1 MKSTEKPLI
10 LIVDDNQ
17 DILFN
22 LKLILED
29 NNYQIETAMNGQ
41 EAIDLLSKLPRLPD
55 LIISDIMMPVMD
67 GYEFFSK
74 VSQNSVWNL
83 IPFLF
88 LTAKTTP
95 EEVRLGK
102 MLGVDD
108 YISKPFTT
116 EDLIAIIHGKI
127 DRNKK
132 SSLLDKKVTEILAN
146 LSINDES
153 ITPDERSEIML
164 LQMGWDDVMGPHLK
178 RSYAIKDKFHFS
190 KDQIGSQLFMSANF
204 IYGNDNIRNAQGIL
218 LNIENINRMGYL
230 FFDSVPNSDLRSGEE
245 QIGLIVIAPKIS
257 YLQSLKLKKILI
269 ELSQNIKDNKY
280 WEEKYYWERLTS
292 VLTSTSF

>member
-17 DILFN
+17 DILFH

-29 NNYQIETAMNGQ
+29 INYQIETAMNGL
-41 EAIDLLSKLPRLPD
+41 EAIELLSKLTRLPD

-74 VSQNSVWNL
+74 VSQNSVWNR

-95 EEVRLGK
+95 EDVRLGK

-132 SSLLDKKVTEILAN
+132 SSLLDKKVTELLAN

-153 ITPDERSEIML
+153 ITPDERSEVML
-164 LQMGWDDVMGPHLK
+164 LQMGWDDVMGPQLK

-190 KDQIGSQLFMSANF
+190 KDQIGSQLFLSANF
-204 IYGNDNIRNAQGIL
+204 IYGNDNIRKAQGIL
-218 LNIENINRMGYL
+218 LKIENINRMGYL